1 MKPQELACSVC
12 VSRTMESVGLVLT
25 GRDKVRINEPFAF
38 GQNDTLS
45 KPVGVPHRHCTL
57 GFESDTSAH
66 APSASGVGRWGG
78 GGELSVTSAHV
89 ALKDSGRHRPG
100 GQARVR

>member
-1 MKPQELACSVC
+1 MKPQELVCSVC
-12 VSRTMESVGLVLT
+12 MSRTTESVGLVLT

-45 KPVGVPHRHCTL
+45 KPVCLPHGHCAL

-66 APSASGVGRWGG
+66 APSASGSGEVGRGYRSH
-78 GGELSVTSAHV
+78 LCM
-89 ALKDSGRHRPG
+89 
-100 GQARVR
+100 